1 MGKDMSFGSTLGFG
15 FLALLHVSSLA
26 PWVKKEKKKK
36 KTNLSERLSKI
47 GAIESHEI
55 VLKN

>member
-1 MGKDMSFGSTLGFG
+1 MSFGSTLGFG

-26 PWVKKEKKKK
+26 PWVKKEKKKT
-36 KTNLSERLSKI
+36 TNLSERLSKI